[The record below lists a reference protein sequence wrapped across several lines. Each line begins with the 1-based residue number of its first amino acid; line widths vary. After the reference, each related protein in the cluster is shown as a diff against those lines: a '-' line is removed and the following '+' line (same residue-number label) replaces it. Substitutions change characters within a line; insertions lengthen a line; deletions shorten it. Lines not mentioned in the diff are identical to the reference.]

1 MTKTENFQFNQ
12 WDAADPIRRQDF
24 NRDNA
29 ILDAALEGLGDKLEE
44 LAADLANQSRFTKLR
59 EVNVTADANSVEISL
74 SGVDWSRWDKV
85 HLDLL
90 ATNGSQMG
98 LYFNNTETSRF
109 SVSGSYSGGAYVYL
123 PRISFFPGFR
133 ANRNLCAV
141 QGATAVYPGYP
152 YSSLSR
158 LIIYHSSTKMPA
170 GAKMILW
177 GET

>member
-1 MTKTENFQFNQ
+1 MTKTENFQLNQ
-12 WDAADPIRRQDF
+12 WDAGDPIRRGDF

-29 ILDAALEGLGDKLEE
+29 ILDAALEGLGAKLEE
-44 LAADLANQSRFTKLR
+44 LANQSRFTKLR
-59 EVNVTADANSVEISL
+59 EVDVTATTNRAEISL

-98 LYFNNTETSRF
+98 LYFNDTGTQRF
-109 SVSGSYSGGAYVYL
+109 PISASASGGTNLYL
-123 PRISFFPGFR
+123 PRISFFPGYLVNR
-133 ANRNLCAV
+133 AVCAM
-141 QGATAVYPGYP
+141 QGATEVKPGYP
-152 YSSLSR
+152 YSSLTK
-158 LIIYHSSTKMPA
+158 LILYNSTSTMAA